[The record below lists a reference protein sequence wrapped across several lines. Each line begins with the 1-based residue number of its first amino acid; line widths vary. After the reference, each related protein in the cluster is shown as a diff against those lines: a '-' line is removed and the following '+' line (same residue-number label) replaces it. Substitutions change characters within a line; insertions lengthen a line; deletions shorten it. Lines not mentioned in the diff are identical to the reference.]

1 MTDAREHVT
10 IKQVLRK
17 ERKVVSQVRRL
28 RDEFAHMGL
37 YVKTLFKWV
46 LLGGIIGVAGGAV
59 GSLFHIGVNYA
70 TAVRLAHPWILYLMP
85 VGGLAIVGLYKLC
98 HLEGKGTN
106 AIIESVHFGESVP
119 ILLGPV
125 IFVSTVITH
134 LCGGSAGREGA
145 ALQIGG
151 GLGYE
156 AGKLLHLGEKD
167 LPLATLC
174 GMSGV
179 FSALFGTPLTAT
191 VFALEVIS
199 VGVLYYA
206 GLVPCITAAM
216 AAFGVSTLMGVE
228 PTRFSVAMPPVTLE
242 TMVPVVALAILCAV
256 VSILF
261 CKGLHWTERL
271 LDREFRSPWVRV
283 LAGSVLL
290 IGMSLLT
297 NGDYNGAGM
306 DVIARALAGEADGWA
321 WLLKILFTAV
331 TIGCG
336 FKGGEVVPS
345 FFVGAAFGCFMG
357 GLLGLPAGF
366 GGAIGLVAV
375 FCGAV
380 NCPVASVLL
389 SVELFGSA
397 GAPYFAVACALSYLL
412 SGYCGLY
419 SSQTILYSK
428 LRAEFINVR
437 THE

>member
-1 MTDAREHVT
+1 MDR
-10 IKQVLRK
+10 LK
-17 ERKVVSQVRRL
+17 ERM
-28 RDEFAHMGL
+28 AHIGL
-37 YVKTLFKWV
+37 YVAALLKWM
-46 LLGGIIGVAGGAV
+46 AV
-59 GSLFHIGVNYA
+59 GALVGGVGGFVGAAFHLGVSYA
-70 TAVRLAHPWILYLMP
+70 TTVRQAHPWILYLLP
-85 VGGLAIVGLYKLC
+85 VGGVVIAGLYKLC
-98 HLEGKGTN
+98 RLEGKGTN
-106 AIIESVHFGESVP
+106 AVIESVHFGKSVP
-119 ILLGPV
+119 TLLVPL
-125 IFVSTVITH
+125 IFVATVITH
-134 LCGGSAGREGA
+134 LLGGSAGREGA

-151 GLGYE
+151 GIGYRT
-156 AGKLLHLGEKD
+156 GTLLHLGEKD

-179 FSALFGTPLTAT
+179 FAALFGTPLTAT

-216 AAFGVSTLMGVE
+216 AAFGVSALMGVE
-228 PTRFSVAMPPVTLE
+228 PTRFTVSMPRVTLE

-271 LDREFRSPWVRV
+271 LDRGFRSPWVRV

-345 FFVGAAFGCFMG
+345 FFVGAAFGCWVG
-357 GLLGLPAGF
+357 SLLGLSPAF
-366 GGAIGLVAV
+366 AAAIGLVAV

-380 NCPVASVLL
+380 NCPIASVVL
-389 SVELFGSA
+389 SVELFGA
-397 GAPYFAVACALSYLL
+397 EGMLYFAMACAISYVL

>member
-1 MTDAREHVT
+1 MEKV
-10 IKQVLRK
+10 K
-17 ERKVVSQVRRL
+17 ERITHYS
-28 RDEFAHMGL
+28 L
-37 YVKTLFKWV
+37 YVTALLKW
-46 LLGGIIGVAGGAV
+46 LAV
-59 GSLFHIGVNYA
+59 GALVGGVGGFVGALFHLGVDCA
-70 TAVRLAHPWILYLMP
+70 TNVRLAHPWILYLLP
-85 VGGLAIVGLYKLC
+85 LGGVVIALLYRLC
-98 HLEGKGTN
+98 RLEGAGTN
-106 AIIESVHFGESVP
+106 AVIESVHFGKKIPTLLVP
-119 ILLGPV
+119 L

-151 GLGYE
+151 GIGYRT
-156 AGKLLHLGEKD
+156 GRLLHLGEKD

-216 AAFGVSTLMGVE
+216 VGYLVSLWMGVP
-228 PTRFSVAMPPVTLE
+228 PTRFTVVMPALDGWTLLL
-242 TMVPVVALAILCAV
+242 VVVLAILCAL

-261 CKGLHWTERL
+261 CRGLHVTEHLAERL
-271 LDREFRSPWVRV
+271 MKNSCLRAA
-283 LAGSVLL
+283 AGGAVIIALTLL
-290 IGMSLLT
+290 LGT
-297 NGDYNGAGM
+297 TDYNGAGM
-306 DVIARALAGEADGWA
+306 DVISRALTGEASGWA
-321 WLLKILFTAV
+321 WLLKLLFTAV

-345 FFVGAAFGCFMG
+345 FFVGATFGCAAG
-357 GLLGLPAGF
+357 ALLGLPPGF
-366 GGAIGLVAV
+366 AAAIGLGAV

-380 NCPVASVLL
+380 NCPIASVVL
-389 SVELFGSA
+389 SVELFGA
-397 GAPYFAVACALSYLL
+397 DAMLYFAIACAISYVL

-428 LRAEFINVR
+428 LRAEFINVH
-437 THE
+437 TKE